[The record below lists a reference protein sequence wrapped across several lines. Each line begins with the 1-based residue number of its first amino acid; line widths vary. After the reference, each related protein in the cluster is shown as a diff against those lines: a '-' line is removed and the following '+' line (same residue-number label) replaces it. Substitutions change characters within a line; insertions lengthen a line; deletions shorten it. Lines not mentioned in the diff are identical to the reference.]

1 VARGEVRG
9 EPLEFESAERNV
21 MGLRSY
27 KINSLT
33 LTSVAQKRQ
42 IRFDASSWQWLG
54 VALIAVGL
62 AGLTA
67 YLAASGNL
75 VVTGALLVAP
85 VAFLLLHR
93 YPWLALLGWYLF
105 LPFFT
110 VTTTSLDRQV
120 YWMVHRFLPPLTLL
134 AMWLSVMLKMYGR
147 KFPKLG
153 WVEFFMGAYVFVS
166 LITIFFFD
174 DAPLST
180 FYVFYDR
187 VISPMLIYVIIRWW
201 NPNAAEIRRLLP
213 VILFLVISQLT
224 IGLISWFAPS
234 LLPWQWLEWAGQRT
248 TGSLRSYGAYAAAM
262 VFGAVFLLHE
272 AVHSSSVAKRFIYY
286 SAFVLAL
293 FGDFLSFSR
302 AAWIA
307 GGLVLTGLFFLYRRP
322 LFRLGLIITP
332 VLILLF
338 SGPLSAQI
346 AWAQERLYSAESQES
361 ALSRLPVY
369 LASVRM
375 LAARPLFG
383 WGYEN
388 FNDYDWQFY
397 GRVGDLTGVIKDR
410 SSHNFYLTLLAEQ
423 GLVGFSLFML
433 PLVVLAIRS
442 LKALPQL
449 PARGFWS
456 KKLVAI
462 VWLYLL
468 GYFVINSFQS
478 MKIVFILGLWWVSLA
493 LLAIISERSSQP
505 IPGKR

>member
-1 VARGEVRG
+1 
-9 EPLEFESAERNV
+9 
-21 MGLRSY
+21 MGMGTRSY

-33 LTSVAQKRQ
+33 ITSASPKR
-42 IRFDASSWQWLG
+42 RLG
-54 VALIAVGL
+54 LAAPIGQGLVLALIAVGL
-62 AGLTA
+62 VGLTA
-67 YLAASGNL
+67 YLAATGNIL
-75 VVTGALLVAP
+75 LGVALLVAP
-85 VAFLLLHR
+85 VAFLMLHR
-93 YPWLALLGWYLF
+93 YPWLALLLWFLF

-120 YWMVHRFLPPLTLL
+120 YWMVHRFLPPLTIL
-134 AMWLSVMLKMYGR
+134 AMWLSAMLKMYAR

-166 LITIFFFD
+166 AISIFFFD
-174 DAPLST
+174 DTPLST

-187 VISPMLIYVIIRWW
+187 VISPMMIYLIIRWW
-201 NPNAAEIRRLLP
+201 NPNAAEIRRLVP
-213 VILFLVISQLT
+213 VILFVVVSQLI
-224 IGLISWFAPS
+224 IGLISWFAPA

-262 VFGAVFLLHE
+262 IFGAVFLLHE
-272 AVHSSSVAKRFIYY
+272 AVHSSSATKRLIYY
-286 SAFVLAL
+286 FAFVLAL

-307 GGLVLTGLFFLYRRP
+307 GGLVLLGLFCLYRRP
-322 LFRLGLIITP
+322 IFRLGLIITP
-332 VLILLF
+332 VVLLLF
-338 SGPLSAQI
+338 SGPLAGQI
-346 AWAQERLYSAESQES
+346 AWAQERLNSAESQES

-433 PLVVLAIRS
+433 PLVILAFRS
-442 LKALPQL
+442 LKTLSKL
-449 PARGFWS
+449 PASGFWS

-462 VWLYLL
+462 LWLYLL

-478 MKIVFILGLWWVSLA
+478 MKIVFILGLWWVTLA
-493 LLAIISERSSQP
+493 LLAVVSEHSQAVAE
-505 IPGKR
+505 RR